1 MICEFDD
8 LGRLGDSGKIQRMSL
23 KYMRR
28 MFSNIRRSL
37 ALLLYMLVR
46 MGFRALPIDRRLI
59 VFESQGD
66 FCDNSWALYQFLR
79 KRGGYHFVWVVAHP
93 SRFVNTADTVF
104 VGWNT
109 LRQRINMIRWHE
121 TAAFLFNTHGVSCR
135 FWRRS
140 GQRIISLWHGTPLKG
155 LDRRGKCPQNCDF
168 SITTGD
174 AAIPLQAKTLS
185 LPESKILPLGSPRN
199 DLLVINSGRGASNP
213 YCPAGGIR
221 KLILWMP
228 TFRASS
234 LDFISEDELDN
245 ATGLPLLSDEGDLIA
260 FNEFLKTQNV
270 AVLVKIHHLQLTKP
284 VFKKNFS
291 NIIFLTDDMLQRDGR
306 QLYQIIGKSDALLTD
321 YSSVLID
328 YWIVD
333 KPEGFILDDIEG
345 YKKSRGFLCGN
356 IENYL
361 PGRHIYT
368 QEELKDFVKTIVNE
382 EDLCVEKRRV
392 LRDQFHV
399 ALDGSACRRL
409 CEYFNL

>member
-1 MICEFDD
+1 
-8 LGRLGDSGKIQRMSL
+8 
-23 KYMRR
+23 MR
-28 MFSNIRRSL
+28 NIIHIKQNVAS
-37 ALLLYMLVR
+37 LLYTLARLML
-46 MGFRALPIDRRLI
+46 RALPIDRRLI

-93 SRFVNTADTVF
+93 SRFVNTDDTVF
-104 VGWNT
+104 VGWDT
-109 LRQRINMIRWHE
+109 LKQRIDMIRWHE
-121 TAAFLFNTHGVSCR
+121 TAAFLFNTHGISCR
-135 FWRRS
+135 FWQRPE
-140 GQRIISLWHGTPLKG
+140 QRIISLWHGTPLKG
-155 LDRRGKCPQNCDF
+155 LDKRGQCPQNCDF

-174 AAIPLQAKTLS
+174 AAIPLQAKFLS

-199 DLLVINSGRGASNP
+199 DLLVVNSGRGTSNP
-213 YCPAGGIR
+213 YCPAGEIR

-245 ATGLPLLSDEGDLIA
+245 ASGLPLLSTERDLIA
-260 FNEFLKTQNV
+260 FNDFLKDQNV
-270 AVLVKIHHLQLTKP
+270 AVLVKIHHLQLDKP
-284 VFKKNFS
+284 VFKKKFS
-291 NIIFLTDDMLQRDGR
+291 NMIFLTDDVLQRDAR

-345 YKKSRGFLCGN
+345 YKKSRGFLCEN
-356 IENYL
+356 IEDYL
-361 PGRHIYT
+361 PGHHIYT
-368 QEELKDFVKTIVNE
+368 QEGLKDFVKSIVDE
-382 EDLCVEKRRV
+382 EDPSAEKRRA
-392 LRDQFHV
+392 LRDRFH
-399 ALDGSACRRL
+399 AASDGSACRRL